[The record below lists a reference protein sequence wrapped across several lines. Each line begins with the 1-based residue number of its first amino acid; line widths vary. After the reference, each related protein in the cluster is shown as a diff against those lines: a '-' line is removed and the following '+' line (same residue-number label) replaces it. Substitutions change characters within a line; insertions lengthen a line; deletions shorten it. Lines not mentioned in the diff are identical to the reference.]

1 MKNKN
6 LIKEQNVPGAEQFT
20 NPVLKKAFEAGC
32 WGANV
37 TGPTKDKISG
47 GTEAVYQLSSKP
59 ENKDNPHV
67 FDKPDYT
74 REWRTTPDEKGQVK
88 RTSKWYCEALQKSK
102 NAVLKPDQE
111 EALKRLEEFSQNQVV
126 RFEEGVDK
134 PGKEGWDL
142 MNLADALTFLGPN
155 YADYINNTIKTN
167 LVVPKVW
174 VLKGA
179 KQFKLNLS
187 NPVVKK
193 ALADGYQTKEDF
205 INKNGNLLGSL
216 PMDLSDCTLY
226 PDTCDD
232 FQGSYFLY
240 KDVKIISDAAV
251 IAKLDA
257 AISTS
262 SSADEKTKKV
272 ACKTALELY
281 KRAYENKLE
290 LSQPRIEGLKP
301 AIRNCINNY
310 PKFAKIAEDLQFAN
324 PVQTQTGANANYAL
338 SVNANKT
345 ANKTPKNTG
354 LSVQRESKERQLK
367 NLIRES
373 LLEIKEN
380 KKKNILGES
389 KIVKVRL
396 SIISENVVL
405 KTKKQKDK
413 FFGELLSE
421 MAYLNS
427 QGFDKQVINEGFWDT
442 LKGLF
447 GHAPDGIM
455 EYFKE
460 YMAKW
465 VVKNL
470 TPMDPEGWIGNMIIT
485 GIGNLPIGDIP
496 KLTDCNYLT
505 KWISKTA
512 AEGTVRKLTHEKG
525 LDGPFYDILR
535 NSIVDILDETSLGSK
550 IEEALG
556 SFICPL
562 LGGVKNK
569 MEATTDK
576 LKQKALATS

>member
-1 MKNKN
+1 MKNRRI
-6 LIKEQNVPGAEQFT
+6 IKEDMNNPGGNQFT
-20 NPVLKKAFEAGC
+20 DPTLNKAFLAGC

-37 TGPTKDKISG
+37 TGPTKDKIPG

-88 RTSKWYCEALQKSK
+88 RTSKWYCEKLKETQDAVLTPDQQKS
-102 NAVLKPDQE
+102 LD
-111 EALKRLEEFSQNQVV
+111 RLAEYTSNQVV
-126 RFEEGVDK
+126 AYKKGVDK
-134 PGKEGWDL
+134 PVGEGWMLGPLSTVIGVVEKMNPIYANELSQTLGSNLGIAKVWIKKGAQQYDL
-142 MNLADALTFLGPN
+142 DLSTKTVERYVKLGYIEKKDLPEGTSFGYTVVNLQDCNDNPETCKQFKTPYYMYFNPNILADADVIT
-155 YADYINNTIKTN
+155 
-167 LVVPKVW
+167 
-174 VLKGA
+174 
-179 KQFKLNLS
+179 KL
-187 NPVVKK
+187 
-193 ALADGYQTKEDF
+193 E
-205 INKNGNLLGSL
+205 
-216 PMDLSDCTLY
+216 
-226 PDTCDD
+226 
-232 FQGSYFLY
+232 
-240 KDVKIISDAAV
+240 
-251 IAKLDA
+251 A
-257 AISTS
+257 AIN
-262 SSADEKTKKV
+262 SAKSGDEKLRKV
-272 ACKTALELY
+272 SCKNAIELY
-281 KRAYENKLE
+281 GQAYDKKLE
-290 LSQPRIEGLKP
+290 LSPEKLRMFKP
-301 AIRNCINNY
+301 VIRNCTTNY
-310 PKFAKIAEDLQFAN
+310 PKFEKSAERLQFAS
-324 PVQTQTGANANYAL
+324 PVQTQTGGVTDYAL
-338 SVNANKT
+338 NVNSGKT
-345 ANKTPKNTG
+345 
-354 LSVQRESKERQLK
+354 VQREHKEQLLK

>member
-1 MKNKN
+1 MKNRRI
-6 LIKEQNVPGAEQFT
+6 IKEDMNNPGGNQFT
-20 NPVLKKAFEAGC
+20 DPTLNKAFLAGC

-37 TGPTKDKISG
+37 TGPTKDKIPG

-88 RTSKWYCEALQKSK
+88 RTSKWYCEKLKETQDAVLTPDQQKS
-102 NAVLKPDQE
+102 LD
-111 EALKRLEEFSQNQVV
+111 RLAEYTSNQVV
-126 RFEEGVDK
+126 AYKEGVDN
-134 PGKEGWDL
+134 PVGEGWMLGPLSTVIGVVEKMNPIYANELSQTLGSNLGIAKVWIKKGAQQYDL
-142 MNLADALTFLGPN
+142 DLSTKTVERYVKLGYIEKKDLPEGTSFGYTVVNLQDCNDNPETCKQFKTPYYMYFNPNILADADVIT
-155 YADYINNTIKTN
+155 
-167 LVVPKVW
+167 
-174 VLKGA
+174 
-179 KQFKLNLS
+179 KL
-187 NPVVKK
+187 
-193 ALADGYQTKEDF
+193 E
-205 INKNGNLLGSL
+205 
-216 PMDLSDCTLY
+216 
-226 PDTCDD
+226 
-232 FQGSYFLY
+232 
-240 KDVKIISDAAV
+240 
-251 IAKLDA
+251 A
-257 AISTS
+257 AIN
-262 SSADEKTKKV
+262 SAKSGDEKLRKV
-272 ACKTALELY
+272 SCKNAIELY
-281 KRAYENKLE
+281 GQAYDKKLE
-290 LSQPRIEGLKP
+290 LSPEKLRMFKP
-301 AIRNCINNY
+301 VIRNCTTNY
-310 PKFAKIAEDLQFAN
+310 PKFEKSAERLQFAS
-324 PVQTQTGANANYAL
+324 PVQTQTGGVTDYAL
-338 SVNANKT
+338 NVNSGKT
-345 ANKTPKNTG
+345 
-354 LSVQRESKERQLK
+354 VQREHKEQLLK

-380 KKKNILGES
+380 KKKSILGES